1 METVYQKLIPEIIQS
16 ELISLSGTFW
26 DPKIE
31 AALGSSPKL
40 LNSIIWRFM
49 LLLTQQTFGIRF
61 GTNLFTAVKAQCF
74 ITYSIIIVLP
84 QANSFFLF

>member
-1 METVYQKLIPEIIQS
+1 MDTVYWKLIPEIIQS

-31 AALGSSPKL
+31 AGLDSSPKL

-49 LLLTQQTFGIRF
+49 LLLTQ
-61 GTNLFTAVKAQCF
+61 
-74 ITYSIIIVLP
+74 
-84 QANSFFLF
+84 